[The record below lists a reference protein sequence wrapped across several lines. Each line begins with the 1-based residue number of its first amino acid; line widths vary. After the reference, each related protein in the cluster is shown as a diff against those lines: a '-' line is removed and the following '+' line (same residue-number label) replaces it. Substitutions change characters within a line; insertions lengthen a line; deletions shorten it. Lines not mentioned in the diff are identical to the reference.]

1 MNDIEKRIEELT
13 NELNYHNH
21 KYYVDD
27 APEISDFVFD
37 KMLVELEQL
46 EEKYPEYKKKNSP
59 TVRVGG
65 EAVKS
70 FGEVHHDVPMLS
82 QQKAF
87 SKEEILDFD
96 RRVKAVVH
104 DVNSALCRCQLFC
117 CLRECLNTI
126 RCQSQIYNILSC
138 ICCCIACCTGLC
150 VLDLVSVHDLGSL
163 WIT

>member
-13 NELNYHNH
+13 DELNYHNH

-27 APEISDFVFD
+27 APEISDFAFD

-87 SKEEILDFD
+87 SKEDATELLITWLMPHQQIRPDTANSTASTLLRGLP
-96 RRVKAVVH
+96 RRL
-104 DVNSALCRCQLFC
+104 AL
-117 CLRECLNTI
+117 T
-126 RCQSQIYNILSC
+126 QS
-138 ICCCIACCTGLC
+138 
-150 VLDLVSVHDLGSL
+150 
-163 WIT
+163 

>member
-27 APEISDFVFD
+27 APEISDFAFD
-37 KMLVELEQL
+37 KMLVELEHL

-96 RRVKAVVH
+96 RRA
-104 DVNSALCRCQLFC
+104 
-117 CLRECLNTI
+117 
-126 RCQSQIYNILSC
+126 
-138 ICCCIACCTGLC
+138 
-150 VLDLVSVHDLGSL
+150 
-163 WIT
+163 

>member
-27 APEISDFVFD
+27 APEISDFAFD

-70 FGEVHHDVPMLS
+70 FGVSSSRRAYVKSAKGNFQKKKYLTLTDV
-82 QQKAF
+82 
-87 SKEEILDFD
+87 
-96 RRVKAVVH
+96 
-104 DVNSALCRCQLFC
+104 
-117 CLRECLNTI
+117 
-126 RCQSQIYNILSC
+126 
-138 ICCCIACCTGLC
+138 
-150 VLDLVSVHDLGSL
+150 
-163 WIT
+163 